1 MRLAST
7 LILAF
12 TFGAICAIPQAEL
25 PKPKFRPD
33 TPSDEQ
39 LAVYRAVFN
48 NYMMDSR
55 GSLNLSRQTFPVT
68 ILLPVTEG
76 CVNGFKLEQ
85 TNNSVRTDT
94 TVHTFTTAPAPNI
107 VLVDPQPQIDERKR
121 AAVWPDLSLSEI
133 VFDKGHRHAVV
144 GYGDDF
150 GPTTGSGTIVVLEK
164 TGNRW
169 KITKACANYFR

>member
-39 LAVYRAVFN
+39 LAVYRAVLN

-94 TVHTFTTAPAPNI
+94 TAHTFTTAPAPNI
-107 VLVDPQPQIDERKR
+107 VLVDSQPQIDERKR
-121 AAVWPDLSLSEI
+121 AAVWPDLSL
-133 VFDKGHRHAVV
+133 
-144 GYGDDF
+144 GDSF
-150 GPTTGSGTIVVLEK
+150 
-164 TGNRW
+164 
-169 KITKACANYFR
+169 